1 MARALPRT
9 KIANGQGGC
18 VRPCIA
24 PDGRGQST
32 PAPYGRK
39 RSWRSR
45 LARTLTESDHRHSC
59 KRAFWRSHY
68 TPTYSQVRAAR
79 VRARPQ
85 TRAEGHWRLPT
96 LEIPR
101 QSTTCVHRHLR
112 PLADFQERSKVA
124 IGDHGWPRPSTP
136 CARHRVQPRAPV
148 DFLKCP
154 RTLQERLQG
163 QARSCNRTVSKY

>member
-39 RSWRSR
+39 RSWRSG

-79 VRARPQ
+79 VRTWPQ
-85 TRAEGHWRLPT
+85 TRAEGNWRLPT
-96 LEIPR
+96 LAIPR
-101 QSTTCVHRHLR
+101 QKNHLR
-112 PLADFQERSKVA
+112 PQTSAAARRL
-124 IGDHGWPRPSTP
+124 PRTLEGGHRRPRMATTVNTMRPPSCTTKEACGLP
-136 CARHRVQPRAPV
+136 QVPPDAPRAP
-148 DFLKCP
+148 
-154 RTLQERLQG
+154 
-163 QARSCNRTVSKY
+163 ARPSAVMQSHGL